1 MPWCATST
9 SKPRK
14 HEVKRSMSI
23 IEPKIDVLLDRTD
36 NDRFLLCA
44 LASKRAHDINDMM
57 RGQRDRAIQLQTAV
71 EIARA
76 ADKKPL
82 SLAFNEI
89 ARGEVS
95 YDPNSI
101 DIKNHKG
108 SAVLRTAEP
117 VDAAKPR
124 SARSCRS
131 KHSSRTEVRFGMLSR
146 QSRAP
151 RGFSLT
157 YNANRRAC
165 FRALRELSDLL
176 GWRPRPR
183 GPFEPANPGDSHD

>member
-71 EIARA
+71 EIAR
-76 ADKKPL
+76 
-82 SLAFNEI
+82 
-89 ARGEVS
+89 GEVS

-101 DIKNHKG
+101 DIKNH
-108 SAVLRTAEP
+108 
-117 VDAAKPR
+117 
-124 SARSCRS
+124 
-131 KHSSRTEVRFGMLSR
+131 
-146 QSRAP
+146 
-151 RGFSLT
+151 
-157 YNANRRAC
+157 
-165 FRALRELSDLL
+165 
-176 GWRPRPR
+176 
-183 GPFEPANPGDSHD
+183 